1 MANAVGSKGQ
11 VVIEKALRDRLGIQ
25 PGWLAL
31 QRLVDDH
38 VEISFLPPEYRR
50 SLMGSLAGYT
60 TVRIEP
66 GIAWDETR
74 ETAWAKAASIKAGD
88 TEGTAREGQP

>member
-38 VEISFLPPEYRR
+38 VEISFLPPVHRR

-60 TVRIEP
+60 TVRIES
-66 GIAWDETR
+66 GAAWDAAR
-74 ETAWAKAASIKAGD
+74 EAAWAKAA
-88 TEGTAREGQP
+88 EARVRRMNHPE